1 MSGKATVATS
11 IAAVIATT
19 RSSVAP
25 MRASSSPKAWV
36 QVRADDV
43 VSGSPVTWSI
53 GPTA

>member
-1 MSGKATVATS
+1 MTGDNPQM
-11 IAAVIATT
+11 T
-19 RSSVAP
+19 RISYGGDYNP
-25 MRASSSPKAWV
+25 EQWPE